1 MTEEQHDSQDMN
13 PQEDSG
19 THFDRGSSL
28 SIFHSD
34 RTEDWIALVI
44 ALGIAA
50 GVYFLVG

>member
-1 MTEEQHDSQDMN
+1 MTEEQHDSQDMDRK
-13 PQEDSG
+13 EETG

-50 GVYFLVG
+50 GVYVLVG